1 MSVSGPGRKLLL
13 IDEDPVLLRGYAQR
27 LRGDGWD
34 VVTAEDGYQAVAAAQ
49 GGSWDLILLGMRIPL
64 RGAVDVVRT
73 LRQRKDTAET
83 PLWVL
88 SQAGD
93 SDMVE
98 RALRE
103 GADGVLEKAKLA
115 PRDIVAEV
123 ERVLDARRRGPSKTR
138 VIESA
143 VPAAVDE
150 IARRLRNPEAAA
162 RAAEQATGALSQ
174 TTQLGPNATGR
185 IGGQSAA
192 PASATHAVH
201 AGMSATSA
209 VNATAASGAT
219 GSVSGRSAAH
229 GGGNATGRSSGNATG
244 ATGATGGHL
253 TGGVTGAMPRMT
265 SGSASSASSARGGG
279 PGGAAGSVGGGGPGG
294 PGGSGW
300 SAGPPVRRSGATV
313 LPRSGGISQTGA
325 TTGGPTSGRI
335 SRTGDS
341 RTGASQTGADGARGD
356 ASTGDITTSFR
367 VGAMPGRG
375 RRPVIPAS
383 AAISTFS
390 SPAAAA
396 ASAAFDAAMSQPAA
410 TFDVMLNRL
419 VGQAAGLA
427 GSLGLP
433 TDFLCPVCEAQLV
446 LRLSPDP
453 AVENG
458 VHGHFYCGRCT
469 GPR

>member
-1 MSVSGPGRKLLL
+1 MSVGGPSRKLLL
-13 IDEDPVLLRGYAQR
+13 IDEDPVLLRGYGQR

-34 VVTAEDGYQAVAAAQ
+34 VVTAEDGFQAIEAAR
-49 GGSWDLILLGMRIPL
+49 GGPWDLILLGMRIPL

-73 LRQRKDTAET
+73 LRRRKATAET

-103 GADGVLEKAKLA
+103 GADGVLEKARLA

-123 ERVLDARRRGPSKTR
+123 ERVLDTRGRGGKSPAR

-150 IARRLRNPEAAA
+150 IARRLRNPAAAA
-162 RAAEQATGALSQ
+162 RAAEQATGTNSTNGSSGAAA
-174 TTQLGPNATGR
+174 TEGVTGPATGR
-185 IGGQSAA
+185 QSSSGQAA
-192 PASATHAVH
+192 
-201 AGMSATSA
+201 
-209 VNATAASGAT
+209 
-219 GSVSGRSAAH
+219 R
-229 GGGNATGRSSGNATG
+229 NATGRSTEDVTAAVSG
-244 ATGATGGHL
+244 H
-253 TGGVTGAMPRMT
+253 VTGNVT
-265 SGSASSASSARGGG
+265 GSATSASAAFVMGEGSGGNPSASFGGNV
-279 PGGAAGSVGGGGPGG
+279 GA
-294 PGGSGW
+294 SGW
-300 SAGPPVRRSGATV
+300 SAGPRVRRSGATV
-313 LPRSGGISQTGA
+313 YPRSGGISQTGA
-325 TTGGPTSGRI
+325 TTGGVSSARI

-341 RTGASQTGADGARGD
+341 RGPASQAGAESSRGD
-356 ASTGDITTSFR
+356 ATTGDITTSFP
-367 VGAMPGRG
+367 VGAMPGRT

-433 TDFLCPVCEAQLV
+433 ADFLCPVCEAQLV

-453 AVENG
+453 STENG
-458 VHGHFYCGRCT
+458 VRGHFYCGRCT

>member
-13 IDEDPVLLRGYAQR
+13 IDEDPVLLRGYGQR

-34 VVTAEDGYQAVAAAQ
+34 VVTAEDGFQAIAAAQ
-49 GGSWDLILLGMRIPL
+49 GGPWDLILLGMRIPL

-123 ERVLDARRRGPSKTR
+123 ERVLDARRRNGPSRTR
-138 VIESA
+138 VIEST

-150 IARRLRNPEAAA
+150 IARRLVNPEAAA
-162 RAAEQATGALSQ
+162 RAAEQATGAIGANS
-174 TTQLGPNATGR
+174 THRVSGVPATAAAGVTGPATGR
-185 IGGQSAA
+185 LSAPLSAHPSGSATGRVGGHVTGHVTGSMPRASAA
-192 PASATHAVH
+192 SVMGAGSGGNGGSGGNPSAS
-201 AGMSATSA
+201 S
-209 VNATAASGAT
+209 
-219 GSVSGRSAAH
+219 
-229 GGGNATGRSSGNATG
+229 GGNAG
-244 ATGATGGHL
+244 A
-253 TGGVTGAMPRMT
+253 
-265 SGSASSASSARGGG
+265 
-279 PGGAAGSVGGGGPGG
+279 
-294 PGGSGW
+294 SGW
-300 SAGPPVRRSGATV
+300 SAGPHVRRSGATV
-313 LPRSGGISQTGA
+313 LPRSGSISQTGA
-325 TTGGPTSGRI
+325 TTGGVASSRI

-341 RTGASQTGADGARGD
+341 RTGVSQTGVDPARGD
-356 ASTGDITTSFR
+356 TGDITTSFR
-367 VGAMPGRG
+367 VGAMPGRT

-433 TDFLCPVCEAQLV
+433 ADFLCPVCEAQLV

-453 AVENG
+453 STENG
-458 VHGHFYCGRCT
+458 VRGHFYCGRCT